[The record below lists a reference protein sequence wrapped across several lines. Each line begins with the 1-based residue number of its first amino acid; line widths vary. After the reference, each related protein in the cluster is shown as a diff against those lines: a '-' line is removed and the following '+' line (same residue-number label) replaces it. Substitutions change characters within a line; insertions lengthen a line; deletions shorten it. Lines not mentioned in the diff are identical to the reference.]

1 MGVTSGRGHEP
12 ESDAHGERP
21 SGTRSTVLVAGACG
35 VLMAA
40 NAMLVAL
47 PSGWDVAAAVA
58 GAVGVLALGRWR
70 GLAWRQMGLGSDT
83 WRSGLRWGGAAA
95 ATIAVCYAVILLLPI
110 GRATSNDLAAPAGD
124 SLWVTAL
131 LLIPLRTVILEEL
144 TFRGVLWGLIER
156 HSGTRWALVGTS
168 VAFGCWHVAPA
179 LSLADR
185 TDGAVWLSVLG
196 VITFT
201 GLAGLVL
208 GELRRRSGSVIA
220 PAALHWAANGLGLV
234 AASLA

>member
-1 MGVTSGRGHEP
+1 
-12 ESDAHGERP
+12 
-21 SGTRSTVLVAGACG
+21 
-35 VLMAA
+35 MAA
-40 NAMLVAL
+40 NLLLVAL
-47 PSGWDVAAAVA
+47 PSGWDVVAAVL
-58 GAVGVLALGRWR
+58 GSVGVIAVGRWR
-70 GLAWRQMGLGSDT
+70 DLTWRQMGLGADT
-83 WRSGLRWGGAAA
+83 WRSGLRWGAAA
-95 ATIAVCYAVILLLPI
+95 AAAVAIAYAVILLLPF
-110 GRATSNDLAAPAGD
+110 GRETSNDLAAPAGD
-124 SLWVTAL
+124 SLWLTAL

-156 HSGTRWALVGTS
+156 SSGTRWALLGTS

-185 TDGAVWLSVLG
+185 TGGATGLSVLG

-201 GLAGLVL
+201 GLAGMLL

-234 AASLA
+234 VASLA

>member
-1 MGVTSGRGHEP
+1 M
-12 ESDAHGERP
+12 AERP
-21 SGTRSTVLVAGACG
+21 SGTRATVLVAAASL

-40 NAMLVAL
+40 NLLLVAL
-47 PSGWDVAAAVA
+47 PSGWDVVAAMA
-58 GAVGVLALGRWR
+58 GAVGIVAFGRWR
-70 GLAWRQMGLGSDT
+70 GLTWRQMGLGPDT
-83 WRSGLRWGGAAA
+83 WRNGLRWGGVAAV
-95 ATIAVCYAVILLLPI
+95 AVAVTYALILVLPF
-110 GRATSNDLAAPAGD
+110 GRETSNDLAAPAGD

-144 TFRGVLWGLIER
+144 TFRGVLWGSLER
-156 HSGTRWALVGTS
+156 SSGTRWALVGTS

-185 TDGAVWLSVLG
+185 TEGAVWLSVSG
-196 VITFT
+196 VIAFT
-201 GLAGLVL
+201 ALAGLVL

-234 AASLA
+234 VASLA

>member
-1 MGVTSGRGHEP
+1 M
-12 ESDAHGERP
+12 
-21 SGTRSTVLVAGACG
+21 VAAASL

-40 NAMLVAL
+40 NLLLVAL
-47 PSGWDVAAAVA
+47 PSGWDVVAAMA
-58 GAVGVLALGRWR
+58 GAGGVLALGRWR
-70 GLAWRQMGLGSDT
+70 GLTWGQMGLGAGT
-83 WRSGLRWGGAAA
+83 RRSGLRWGAGAAVVV
-95 ATIAVCYAVILLLPI
+95 AVTYAVILVLPF
-110 GRATSNDLAAPAGD
+110 GRETSNDLAAPAGD

-144 TFRGVLWGLIER
+144 TFRGVLWGLVER
-156 HSGTRWALVGTS
+156 SSGTRWALVGTS

-185 TDGAVWLSVLG
+185 TDGAIWLSVFG
-196 VITFT
+196 VLAFT

-234 AASLA
+234 VASLA

>member
-1 MGVTSGRGHEP
+1 M
-12 ESDAHGERP
+12 
-21 SGTRSTVLVAGACG
+21 TVGSPRQADNKHSLALVAVASCLLA
-35 VLMAA
+35 VV
-40 NAMLVAL
+40 NVFLVAL
-47 PSGWDVAAAVA
+47 PSGWDVVVAVA
-58 GAVGVLALGRWR
+58 GAAGVLALGRGR
-70 GLAWRQMGLGSDT
+70 GLSWRQMGLGSDT
-83 WRSGLRWGGAAA
+83 WRSGLRWGASAAA
-95 ATIAVCYAVILLLPI
+95 AVAVFYAATLLLPF
-110 GRATSNDLAAPAGD
+110 GRETSNDLAAPAGD
-124 SLWVTAL
+124 HLWVTTL

-185 TDGAVWLSVLG
+185 TDGAVWLSMLG
-196 VITFT
+196 VIVFT